1 MKSKCFLF
9 SLVIIMSGHL
19 YGQASEVESP
29 NVKQWTLQECIDYAL
44 DQNIQLRQN
53 KISTLES
60 EIDVKSARASLFP
73 SLSFNSGHNITNRP
87 YQQNSSTV
95 NGTEIITS
103 NNKTTYSGNYGLSA
117 NWTVWDGNKKVNNL
131 KKQKLNNQIAE
142 LNVEQTENSL
152 QEQITQ
158 LFIQILYANESVRIN
173 ENTVEVSQSTYNRGN
188 DLYREGSISKVD
200 LAQLEAQLSND
211 KYLLV
216 TSENTLR
223 NYKLQLK
230 QLLELDGTEEMQ
242 LILPQISDD
251 EVLKLLPNQA
261 DIYQQALAYRPEIES
276 SRLNIENS
284 KLGISI
290 AKAGYLPTIN
300 LNASS
305 SSMTNNASEL
315 SWSKQIKNG
324 WNNVIGFSLSLPLFD
339 NRQTKSAVQ
348 KARLQYDSNQLELI
362 NKQKELYQT
371 VEGMYI
377 DALNAQEQYRAAEAN
392 QMSYQTSYDLVS
404 EQFNLGMKN
413 TIELLTEKN
422 NLLNAQQ
429 QRIQAKYMAIL
440 NRALLEFYASGK
452 IEIV

>member
-1 MKSKCFLF
+1 
-9 SLVIIMSGHL
+9 
-19 YGQASEVESP
+19 
-29 NVKQWTLQECIDYAL
+29 
-44 DQNIQLRQN
+44 
-53 KISTLES
+53 
-60 EIDVKSARASLFP
+60 
-73 SLSFNSGHNITNRP
+73 
-87 YQQNSSTV
+87 
-95 NGTEIITS
+95 
-103 NNKTTYSGNYGLSA
+103 
-117 NWTVWDGNKKVNNL
+117 
-131 KKQKLNNQIAE
+131 
-142 LNVEQTENSL
+142 
-152 QEQITQ
+152 
-158 LFIQILYANESVRIN
+158 
-173 ENTVEVSQSTYNRGN
+173 
-188 DLYREGSISKVD
+188 
-200 LAQLEAQLSND
+200 
-211 KYLLV
+211 
-216 TSENTLR
+216 
-223 NYKLQLK
+223 
-230 QLLELDGTEEMQ
+230 MQ

-324 WNNVIGFSLSLPLFD
+324 WNNVIGFSLSLPIFD